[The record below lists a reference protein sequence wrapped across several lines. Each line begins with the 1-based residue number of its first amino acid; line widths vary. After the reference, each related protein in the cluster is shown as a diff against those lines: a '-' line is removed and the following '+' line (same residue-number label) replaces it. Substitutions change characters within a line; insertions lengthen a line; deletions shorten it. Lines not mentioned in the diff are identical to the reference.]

1 MSPPAR
7 LALSAL
13 GLTLVLGGCST
24 AAVGRVENGVFISPK
39 GYRVKLPRDGWRVEP
54 GSAADLELKRNT
66 PKLGMLVHATC
77 EGHEVDR
84 PLPVLARHLTFGL
97 KPRETVEQDTRDVNG
112 RPAAHSVVRGSLDG
126 VEVAVE
132 AIVVKGS
139 RCVHDFLYVAPTP
152 EFESGRRDFDALV
165 GSFSEEPR

>member
-1 MSPPAR
+1 MSPPAL

-13 GLTLVLGGCST
+13 GLALVLGGCST
-24 AAVGRVENGVFISPK
+24 AVGRVENGVFISPK
-39 GYRVKLPRDGWRVEP
+39 GYRVRLPSDGWRVEAR
-54 GSAADLELKRNT
+54 SDADLELKRNT
-66 PKLGMLVHATC
+66 PKLGMLVNATC
-77 EGHEVDR
+77 EGQEVDR

-97 KPRETVEQDTRDVNG
+97 QPRETVAQDVRDVNG
-112 RPAAHSVVRGSLDG
+112 RPAAHRVVRGRLDG

-139 RCVHDFLYVAPTP
+139 RCVHDFLYVAPTS

-165 GSFSEEPR
+165 DSFSEEPR